1 MAQFDYDMLV
11 VGGGAAGLTVASG
24 AAQLGA
30 KTLLVE
36 AEALLGGD
44 CLHYGCV
51 PSKTL
56 IKSAKV
62 YQMMKTPGTYGL
74 PAVDLPPVDFSAVA
88 ARIQRV
94 KDHIQVHDSVERF
107 ESIGVHVRFGNARFC
122 EDHTIEIDGKKVS
135 SKKIVIATGSSAFF
149 PSIAGINDAG
159 VLTNREIFSLARL
172 PETFIVLGGGAIA
185 LEMAQ
190 AFNRL
195 GSKVTVIQR
204 SSQILSRE
212 DQDMAQLVQHNL
224 EREGITFY
232 LNTEVKSVERSGDG
246 KKTVRFT
253 QAGQQLSLIAEEV
266 LAAYGRTANIQ
277 GLGLNEVGVE
287 TGKGVLVDSRLRTTR
302 KHIFAAGDVT
312 GSNQFTH
319 AAGYE
324 GGIVITNAV
333 MNLPRK
339 ADYTWLPW
347 CTYTSPELA
356 SIGMNE
362 KRAQA
367 AGIEYSVLTEKFINN
382 DRAVAEDDTEGMI
395 KLLLDRKGKPLGV
408 QVLGGVGGEVISQWV
423 GVLNGGVKLSN
434 VAGAVMPYPTFS
446 EINKRVVGKIYGEKL
461 FSDKVRKI
469 LRFFFRYRG

>member
-1 MAQFDYDMLV
+1 M
-11 VGGGAAGLTVASG
+11 
-24 AAQLGA
+24 
-30 KTLLVE
+30 
-36 AEALLGGD
+36 GGD

-107 ESIGVHVRFGNARFC
+107 ESLGVHVRFGNARFC
-122 EDHTIEIDGKKVS
+122 DDHTIEIDGKKVS
-135 SKKIVIATGSSAFF
+135 SKKIVIATGSSAFS

-362 KRAQA
+362 KRAKA

-434 VAGAVMPYPTFS
+434 IAGAVMPYPTFS

-469 LRFFFRYRG
+469 LRFFFHYRG